1 MVRRAEW
8 VATAKTVASIAY
20 ESDIRYIATS
30 LAYYAFISLMPV
42 LLLVFIVFGRQLAGV
57 VSVTGA
63 QFLTPDTQQL
73 LYEGLTAAT
82 GRTAATVLSVVVLA
96 WSGANVAVGVLTVVE
111 RIEAV
116 TEQPLARQVCDA
128 ATVLGTLTAAVL
140 VILVQSVFSALFAAG
155 PLSVLV
161 GFAVLFVALTVTLL
175 PLYFVPSRVASSP
188 QDALPGAM
196 TTAMGWTALHAAIQF
211 FAANAGQYAIY
222 GVLSGLILILTST
235 YVAAI
240 VLMVGVVVNAVLAT
254 DTDDLYDVSG

>member
-1 MVRRAEW
+1 MLRRTEK
-8 VATAKTVASIAY
+8 VATAKTVARIAY

-42 LLLVFIVFGRQLAGV
+42 LLLVLVVFGRQLGGV
-57 VSVTGA
+57 ISASEA

-73 LYEGLTAAT
+73 VYEGLTTAS

-96 WSGANVAVGVLTVVE
+96 WSGANVAVGFLTVVE
-111 RIEAV
+111 RIEAA
-116 TEQPLARQVCDA
+116 TERPLGRQVYDA
-128 ATVLGTLTAAVL
+128 VTVLGTLSATVL
-140 VILVQSVFSALFAAG
+140 VIIVQSVGLALFATG
-155 PLSVLV
+155 PLSVV
-161 GFAVLFVALTVTLL
+161 AGFAVLFVVLTVTLL
-175 PLYFVPSRVASSP
+175 PLYFVPSRVASTLT
-188 QDALPGAM
+188 DALPGAM
-196 TTAMGWTALHAAIQF
+196 TTAIGWTVLHAAIQF

>member
-1 MVRRAEW
+1 MARGAEW
-8 VATAKTVASIAY
+8 VATAKTIASIAY

-42 LLLVFIVFGRQLAGV
+42 LLLGFIVFGRQLAGV
-57 VSVTGA
+57 ISASDA

-73 LYEGLTAAT
+73 VYEGLTTAS

-96 WSGANVAVGVLTVVE
+96 WSGANVGVGFLTVVE

-116 TEQPLARQVCDA
+116 TEQPLARQVYEA
-128 ATVLGTLTAAVL
+128 ATVLGTLTVAII
-140 VILVQSVFSALFAAG
+140 VIIVQSVFLALFATDL
-155 PLSVLV
+155 LSVV
-161 GFAVLFVALTVTLL
+161 AGFAVLFVVLTVTLL
-175 PLYFVPSRVASSP
+175 PLYLVPSRVAGSLT
-188 QDALPGAM
+188 DALPGAM
-196 TTAMGWTALHAAIQF
+196 TTAMGWTVIHAVVQF
-211 FAANAGQYAIY
+211 YVTNAGQYAIY

-254 DTDDLYDVSG
+254 DTDELYDVSG

>member
-1 MVRRAEW
+1 MARRAEW
-8 VATAKTVASIAY
+8 IATAKTVAGIAY

-42 LLLVFIVFGRQLAGV
+42 LLLVFIIFGRQLAGV

-82 GRTAATVLSVVVLA
+82 GRTTATVLSVVVLA
-96 WSGANVAVGVLTVVE
+96 WSGANVAVGFLTVVE
-111 RIEAV
+111 RIEPVA
-116 TEQPLARQVCDA
+116 EQPLSKQVSDA
-128 ATVLGTLTAAVL
+128 VVVLGTLTAAVL
-140 VILVQSVFSALFAAG
+140 VILIQSVFLALFATG
-155 PLSVLV
+155 LLRVLV
-161 GFAVLFVALTVTLL
+161 GFAVLFVTLTVTLL
-175 PLYFVPSRVASSP
+175 PLYFVPSRVAGSLTAS
-188 QDALPGAM
+188 LPGAI
-196 TTAMGWTALHAAIQF
+196 TTALGWTVLHAAIQF

-240 VLMVGVVVNAVLAT
+240 VLMLGVVVNAVLAT
-254 DTDDLYDVSG
+254 DAGDLYV